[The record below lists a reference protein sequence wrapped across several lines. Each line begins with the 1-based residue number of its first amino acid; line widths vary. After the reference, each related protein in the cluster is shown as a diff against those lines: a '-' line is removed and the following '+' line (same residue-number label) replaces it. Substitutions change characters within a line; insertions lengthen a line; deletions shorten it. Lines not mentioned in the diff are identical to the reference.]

1 MNSLPLDFIKRIQ
14 ADTFVPDTLL
24 AALEQPAPTSVRLH
38 PERNA
43 TFDNGS
49 PVPWNANGRYLDK
62 RPAFTYDP
70 LFHAGA
76 YYPQEAGSMYLIQV
90 LQTLEL
96 PQNPVILD
104 LSAAPGGKSTL
115 IAGFLEHRGVLIANE
130 INRSRAYILS
140 ENLSKWGYSNVFV
153 SNHKP
158 SELSALN
165 GQLDV
170 LVIDAPCS
178 GEGMFRK
185 DHQARAEWNTA
196 NARTCAERQTN
207 ILNEVWPLLKEGAY
221 LIYSTCTFNPEEN
234 EQQLQKLIK
243 EGLAAKVTLPLFDGM
258 KPDRS
263 QIGYYFFPDQIK
275 TEGFYIAA
283 LQKTETTSGKSKPIK
298 IQLQKGLPPDLEKQ
312 ITYPSEIEFWQEN
325 DQVFATTVFALDF
338 FHRIKNF
345 KFLKTGVHLAT
356 ANKKTWTPG
365 YDMVYSLQLHWE
377 LPLKHVDLKEALQ
390 ILHGESHQWLAE
402 AGFYFVVYNGQ
413 KIALIKQ
420 IGQRFNNMHPN
431 EWRIRHLPK

>member
-1 MNSLPLDFIKRIQ
+1 MDSLPLDFIKRIQ
-14 ADTFVPDTLL
+14 ADTFVADTLL

-43 TFDNGS
+43 SFKHSS
-49 PVPWNANGRYLDK
+49 PVPWNQNGLYLDH

-76 YYPQEAGSMYLIQV
+76 YYPQEAGSMYLTQV
-90 LQTLEL
+90 LQTIAL

-115 IAGFLEHRGVLIANE
+115 IASFLKHRGVLIANE

-153 SNHKP
+153 CNHKP
-158 SELSALN
+158 SDLSVLN
-165 GQLDV
+165 GQVDV

-185 DHQARAEWNTA
+185 DHQARAEWNIA
-196 NARTCAERQTN
+196 NANACAERQTT
-207 ILNEVWPLLKEGAY
+207 ILNDVWPLLKEGAF
-221 LIYSTCTFNPEEN
+221 LIYSTCTFNPDEN

-243 EGLAAKVTLPLFDGM
+243 EGAAAKVQLPVFDGM

-283 LQKTETTSGKSKPIK
+283 LQKTEPSTRQSKPK
-298 IQLQKGLPPDLEKQ
+298 KTQLQQGLPSDLAQ
-312 ITYPSEIEFWQEN
+312 HLTFPNDLHFWQE
-325 DQVFATTVFALDF
+325 DGKVFASTSFAMEF
-338 FHRIKNF
+338 FRQIKNL
-345 KFLKTGVHLAT
+345 KFLKTGVHIAT
-356 ANKKTWTPG
+356 ANKKKWTPG
-365 YDMVYSLQLHWE
+365 YDMVYSLQIHWN
-377 LPLKHVDLKEALQ
+377 LPLKNVELKEALQ
-390 ILHGESHQWLAE
+390 ILHGESHQWVAE
-402 AGFYFVVYNGQ
+402 AGFYFVVYQGQ

-420 IGQRFNNMHPN
+420 IGQRFNNLHPN